1 MPFRFRLERVLEW
14 ERKNLDREKRLT
26 AECHRLVT
34 EVRDAIAR
42 LHAEH
47 LMIEREWL
55 EKKTIPGSDAASL
68 GRYRLGVRKA
78 ERTLLTEQEH
88 RDRNL
93 HQQTAKMLQ
102 VQQKLRVLENLRG
115 RKLGE
120 YTYLVD
126 REMEQVAAES
136 YLAVWNSRNAQAPS
150 PAPGSRPERAAAH
163 WLSREPEQ
171 GSLPDRRTP
180 LSTAFASV
188 TSRNGTEQRREYFS
202 VEGMSSPNRPM
213 SCIKAAV

>member
-1 MPFRFRLERVLEW
+1 MEW

-26 AECHRLVT
+26 AECHRLVA

-55 EKKTIPGSDAASL
+55 EKQTIPGSDVASL

-88 RDRNL
+88 RERNL

-102 VQQKLRVLENLRG
+102 VQRKSRVLESLRG

-136 YLAVWNSRNAQAPS
+136 HLAVWNSRNAQAPS
-150 PAPGSRPERAAAH
+150 PAAGSRP
-163 WLSREPEQ
+163 
-171 GSLPDRRTP
+171 
-180 LSTAFASV
+180 
-188 TSRNGTEQRREYFS
+188 
-202 VEGMSSPNRPM
+202 
-213 SCIKAAV
+213 